1 MNWEIALFLG
11 QDGLVNGVIYGL
23 LAIALVLV
31 FMVTRVIFI
40 SQGDLVAY
48 AALSMAALGGTKTP
62 GTFWLLVCLA
72 SIVLFTEVWRW
83 KHGIEVDWKTTFI
96 WTLFFPAIAA
106 FCIYVLPPES
116 VICNILATIFIITPL
131 GPLLYRFV
139 FRPIASSSV
148 LFLLIAAVT
157 LHGIL
162 VGFSLLFFGAE
173 GWRIPLF
180 TDQSFNIGN
189 VAIKGQSLIVV
200 FVTIFLVALLFV
212 FFEKN
217 IFGKALRATA
227 INRTG
232 ARLVGIPIE
241 FCGDLSFAMA
251 SFIAAISGILIA
263 SLSTIYYDTGFLIGL
278 KGFVAAIIGGLV
290 SFPLSL
296 FGALLVGQL
305 EAFSSFW
312 ASAYK
317 EVIVFTLIVPVL
329 FWRSFRSR
337 HVEDDE

>member
-1 MNWEIALFLG
+1 M
-11 QDGLVNGVIYGL
+11 
-23 LAIALVLV
+23 
-31 FMVTRVIFI
+31 
-40 SQGDLVAY
+40 
-48 AALSMAALGGTKTP
+48 
-62 GTFWLLVCLA
+62 
-72 SIVLFTEVWRW
+72 
-83 KHGIEVDWKTTFI
+83 
-96 WTLFFPAIAA
+96 
-106 FCIYVLPPES
+106 
-116 VICNILATIFIITPL
+116 
-131 GPLLYRFV
+131 
-139 FRPIASSSV
+139 

-180 TDQSFNIGN
+180 TEQSLNIGN

>member
-1 MNWEIALFLG
+1 MNWDIALFLG

-23 LAIALVLV
+23 LAIALVFV

-48 AALSMAALGGTKTP
+48 SALSMASLGGAKTP
-62 GTFWLLVCLA
+62 GTFWLLICLSA
-72 SIVLFTEVWRW
+72 IVFATESWRW
-83 KHGIEVDWKTTFI
+83 KKGLQVDWRSTLI
-96 WTLFFPAIAA
+96 WALFFPVMAT
-106 FCIYVLPPES
+106 FCVLALPADS
-116 VICNILATIFIITPL
+116 LAGNILTTICIITPL
-131 GPLLYRFV
+131 GPLLYRFI
-139 FRPIASSSV
+139 FRPIANASV

-180 TDQSFNIGN
+180 TDQGLSIGN

-200 FVTIFLVALLFV
+200 FVTISLVALLFL

-232 ARLVGIPIE
+232 AKLVGIPIE

-251 SFIAAISGILIA
+251 AFIAAISGILIA
-263 SLSTIYYDTGFLIGL
+263 PLSTIYYDTGFLIGL

-290 SFPLSL
+290 SFPLAL

-317 EVIVFTLIVPVL
+317 EVIVFTLILPVL
-329 FWRSFRSR
+329 FWRSLRSR

>member
-1 MNWEIALFLG
+1 MNWDIALFLG
-11 QDGLVNGVIYGL
+11 QDGLVSGVIYGL

-48 AALSMAALGGTKTP
+48 AALSMASLGGTKTP
-62 GTFWLLVCLA
+62 GTFWLLIFLA
-72 SIVLFTEVWRW
+72 LIVLCTEAWRW
-83 KHGIEVDWKTTFI
+83 KRGIQIDWKTTFI

-106 FCIYVLPPES
+106 FCIFLLPPES
-116 VICNILATIFIITPL
+116 VICNILATVFIITPL

-139 FRPIASSSV
+139 FRPIANGSV

-173 GWRIPLF
+173 GWRISPF
-180 TDQSFNIGN
+180 TEQAFHIGS

-200 FVTIFLVALLFV
+200 LVTIVLVALLFV

-217 IFGKALRATA
+217 IFGKALKATA

-263 SLSTIYYDTGFLIGL
+263 PLSTIYYDTGFLIGL
-278 KGFVAAIIGGLV
+278 KGVVAAIIGGICIFLGKR
-290 SFPLSL
+290 L
-296 FGALLVGQL
+296 
-305 EAFSSFW
+305 
-312 ASAYK
+312 
-317 EVIVFTLIVPVL
+317 
-329 FWRSFRSR
+329 
-337 HVEDDE
+337 

>member
-1 MNWEIALFLG
+1 MNWDIALFLG

-48 AALSMAALGGTKTP
+48 AALSMASLGGAKIP
-62 GTFWLLVCLA
+62 GTFWLLICLA
-72 SIVLFTEVWRW
+72 LMVFATESWRW
-83 KHGIEVDWKTTFI
+83 KKGLQVDWKSTFI
-96 WTLFFPAIAA
+96 WALFFPVMATV
-106 FCIYVLPPES
+106 CVLVLPADNLAG
-116 VICNILATIFIITPL
+116 NILTTICIITPL

-139 FRPIASSSV
+139 FRPIANSSV

-180 TDQSFNIGN
+180 IDQGLSIGN
-189 VAIKGQSLIVV
+189 VTIKGQSLIVV
-200 FVTIFLVALLFV
+200 FVTISLVALLFL

-232 ARLVGIPIE
+232 AKLVGIPIE

-263 SLSTIYYDTGFLIGL
+263 PLSTIYYDTGFLIGL

-290 SFPLSL
+290 SFPLAL

-317 EVIVFTLIVPVL
+317 EVIVFTLILPVL
-329 FWRSFRSR
+329 FWRSLRSR